1 MYRELLSFLIKRYT
15 KMCGKLGEIPGT
27 FSCSKSVAL
36 LFAVEGYYLHLQK
49 SEDQAQPK
57 SCRCDTKSSQKVSTI
72 LVNSTKIVSNNMLSF
87 GIQLCNTASG
97 AFESRFILRASLIS
111 SVWHTSLHSN
121 TLCILSSVR
130 EAMSKVYVIRDEQ
143 VNLERSLLTNSLALL
158 WYPALWRFDHHLF
171 PEISHYARTFLNV

>member
-1 MYRELLSFLIKRYT
+1 MYRELLSFLIKQYT

-72 LVNSTKIVSNNMLSF
+72 LVNSTKIVSNNMLSTNKEIVE
-87 GIQLCNTASG
+87 GAAMWNNLGLSAGGAWLGGSRVLSG
-97 AFESRFILRASLIS
+97 TSR
-111 SVWHTSLHSN
+111 VVN
-121 TLCILSSVR
+121 NYVR
-130 EAMSKVYVIRDEQ
+130 VSAYS
-143 VNLERSLLTNSLALL
+143 
-158 WYPALWRFDHHLF
+158 
-171 PEISHYARTFLNV
+171 